1 VTIICSQDTFRNI
14 LEREDARA
22 KRSGNAFSVVDF
34 YLKNAELH
42 EDVMTPLLEVLHKR
56 LRSTDEVGWLNKDH
70 IGVVLYNTAPGE
82 AQIFVRSIMKLI
94 PVPVRPSFTIH
105 TYPKGQHR
113 DSDTHPGMVDDEQNN
128 SYSNTVNPETNET
141 KGIRELDL
149 LYAHAMPLWKRTLD
163 VIGSSVFLLIF
174 SPLFLAAAC
183 LIKLV
188 SPGPIL
194 FKQSRIGYGG
204 KLFILYKF
212 RTMEVNPDT
221 EGHQRYL
228 RELIHDD
235 EDRGESAKSM
245 IKLED
250 PGVIPCGRILR
261 STGVD
266 ELPQLFNVLRGE
278 MSLVGPRPP
287 IPYEVKEYARWH
299 DGRFDTVPGITGL
312 WQVSGKNALTFK
324 QMVRLDIRYARQ
336 MSFWLDV
343 KILCATP
350 LAIYDQLR
358 SSLKRKS
365 QKYRD

>member
-1 VTIICSQDTFRNI
+1 MTIICSQENFRNI

-22 KRSGNAFSVVDF
+22 KRSDSAFSVLDLC
-34 YLKNAELH
+34 LKHAGVH
-42 EDVMTPLLEVLHKR
+42 EDVLPPLLEVLHKR

-70 IGVVLYNTAPGE
+70 IGVLLYKTTPAE

-94 PVPVRPSFTIH
+94 PVPVRPSYTIH
-105 TYPKGQHR
+105 TYPTGQHR

-128 SYSNTVNPETNET
+128 SCSNTVNLETNET
-141 KGIRELDL
+141 KTIRELDL
-149 LYAHAMPLWKRTLD
+149 LYAHAMPFWKRTLD
-163 VIGSSVFLLIF
+163 LVGSSVFLLIF
-174 SPLFLAAAC
+174 SPLFLAAAS

-204 KLFILYKF
+204 KVFTLYKF

-221 EGHQRYL
+221 EVHQRYL
-228 RELIHDD
+228 REIIHD
-235 EDRGESAKSM
+235 GEGQEGSGKPMAKQ
-245 IKLED
+245 EY
-250 PGVIPCGRILR
+250 PGVIPCGRTLR

-350 LAIYDQLR
+350 FVLYDQIR
-358 SSLKRKS
+358 NSLKRKS
-365 QKYRD
+365 H